1 MAFNTSISLE
11 AKPRTGKGTN
21 DSRRLRRD
29 GLIPVTLYGAGD
41 TASGTVGRREL
52 AAILR
57 SSSGRNTIFT
67 VSLGSEATPVK
78 IADLQLHPVHGQLIH
93 ADFMRIS
100 LTEKSE
106 FEVPLKIIGEAIG
119 VRQSAGLLDVPTHT
133 LSISCLPGDL
143 PDSIEVDVSHLQI
156 GDHLRV
162 SDLKIDT
169 EKIEML
175 ADPELLIATVVPP
188 RVEEE
193 PVVEA
198 VAEGAA
204 PEPEVIKKGK
214 TEEEGS

>member
-1 MAFNTSISLE
+1 MALNTSISLE
-11 AKPRTGKGTN
+11 AKPRTGKGTH

-29 GLIPVTLYGAGD
+29 GLVPITLYGAGD
-41 TASGTVGRREL
+41 TASGTVARREL

-57 SSSGRNTIFT
+57 SSSGRNSIFT

-100 LTEKSE
+100 LTEKNE
-106 FEVPLKIIGEAIG
+106 FEVPLKIVGEAIG

-162 SDLKIDT
+162 GDLKIDT
-169 EKIEML
+169 EKIEVL
-175 ADPELLIATVVPP
+175 SDPELLIATVVPP

-198 VAEGAA
+198 APEGAV
-204 PEPEVIKKGK
+204 EPEVIKKGK
-214 TEEEGS
+214 TEEEES

>member
-162 SDLKIDT
+162 SDLKIDS
-169 EKIEML
+169 EKIEVL

-198 VAEGAA
+198 APEGAV
-204 PEPEVIKKGK
+204 EPEVIKKGK
-214 TEEEGS
+214 TEEEES

>member
-1 MAFNTSISLE
+1 MALNTSISLE
-11 AKPRTGKGTN
+11 AKPRTGKGTH

-29 GLIPVTLYGAGD
+29 GLVPITLYGAGD
-41 TASGTVGRREL
+41 TTSGTVGRREL

-57 SSSGRNTIFT
+57 SSSGRNSIFT

-100 LTEKSE
+100 LTEKNE
-106 FEVPLKIIGEAIG
+106 FEVPLKIVGEAIG

-143 PDSIEVDVSHLQI
+143 PDSIEVDVSHLEI

-198 VAEGAA
+198 A
-204 PEPEVIKKGK
+204 PEAAAEPELIKKGK
-214 TEEEGS
+214 TEEEES

>member
-11 AKPRTGKGTN
+11 ATPRTGRGTN
-21 DSRRLRRD
+21 DSRRLRRS
-29 GLIPVTLYGAGD
+29 GRVPITLYGAGD
-41 TASGTVGRREL
+41 TASGTVGSREL

-67 VSLGSEATPVK
+67 VSLGSESTPVK
-78 IADLQLHPVHGQLIH
+78 IADLQLHPVHGRLMH

-106 FEVPLKIIGEAIG
+106 FEVPLKIVGEAIG

-133 LSISCLPGDL
+133 LSIKCLPGDL
-143 PDSIEVDVSHLQI
+143 PDSIEVDVSQMEI
-156 GDHLRV
+156 GDHIRV
-162 SDLKIDT
+162 SELKIDT
-169 EKIEML
+169 SKIEVL
-175 ADPELLIATVVPP
+175 SDPELMVATVVPP

-198 VAEGAA
+198 APEAA
-204 PEPEVIKKGK
+204 AEPEVIKKGK
-214 TEEEGS
+214 TEEEEES

>member
-198 VAEGAA
+198 APEGAV
-204 PEPEVIKKGK
+204 EPEVIKKGK
-214 TEEEGS
+214 TEEEES

>member
-41 TASGTVGRREL
+41 TASGTVARREL

-78 IADLQLHPVHGQLIH
+78 IADLQLHPVYGQLIH

-106 FEVPLKIIGEAIG
+106 FEVPLKIVGEAIG
-119 VRQSAGLLDVPTHT
+119 VRQSAGLLDVPTHS

-198 VAEGAA
+198 VPEAA
-204 PEPEVIKKGK
+204 GEPELIKKGK
-214 TEEEGS
+214 TEEEES

>member
-100 LTEKSE
+100 LTEKNE
-106 FEVPLKIIGEAIG
+106 FEVPLKIVGEAIG

-133 LSISCLPGDL
+133 LSISCFPGDL

-169 EKIEML
+169 EKIEVL

-198 VAEGAA
+198 APEVAG
-204 PEPEVIKKGK
+204 EPEVIKKGK
-214 TEEEGS
+214 TEEEES